1 VLTVE
6 RLTPEGAAAAV
17 GELAE
22 VLAECVEAGASVSFM
37 APFDR
42 VEAVAHF
49 EAAAA
54 DVAAGRRILLAAYDE
69 ERAVGTVQVLL
80 AMPPNQ
86 PHRGEIAKLL
96 VRPSA
101 RGQGVGQRLME
112 RAEAEAA
119 SAGKTLLLLDT
130 ASDVAERLYERL
142 GWTRL
147 GVVPDFALLPDGRP
161 CDTTFFWKR
170 IAP

>member
-1 VLTVE
+1 VLSVE
-6 RLTPEGAAAAV
+6 RLTAEGAAAAV

-42 VEAVAHF
+42 GEAVAHF
-49 EAAAA
+49 EAAAR
-54 DVAAGRRILLAAYDE
+54 DVAAGGRILIAA
-69 ERAVGTVQVLL
+69 RADGRVVGTVQVLL

-101 RGQGVGQRLME
+101 RRQGIAQQLME
-112 RAEAEAA
+112 RAEAEAVA
-119 SAGKTLLLLDT
+119 DGKTLLLLDT

-147 GVVPDFALLPDGRP
+147 GVVPDFALLPYGGF

-170 IAP
+170 IGA

>member
-6 RLTPEGAAAAV
+6 RLTAERAAAAV

-42 VEAVAHF
+42 AEAVAHF
-49 EAAAA
+49 EAAAR
-54 DVAAGRRILLAAYDE
+54 DVAAGRRILLAARDGV
-69 ERAVGTVQVLL
+69 RVVGTVQVLL

-101 RGQGVGQRLME
+101 RRQGAAQQLME
-112 RAEAEAA
+112 RAEAEALA
-119 SAGKTLLLLDT
+119 AGKTLLLLDT

-147 GVVPDFALLPDGRP
+147 GVVPGFALLPDGRP
-161 CDTTFFWKR
+161 CATTFFWKR
-170 IAP
+170 LVG

>member
-6 RLTPEGAAAAV
+6 RLSADAAAAAV
-17 GELAE
+17 PELAE

-42 VEAVAHF
+42 TEAVAHF
-49 EAAAA
+49 EAAAR
-54 DVAAGRRILLAAYDE
+54 DVAAGRRVVLAARDG
-69 ERAVGTVQVLL
+69 ERVVGTVQVLL
-80 AMPPNQ
+80 TMPPNQ

-101 RGQGVGQRLME
+101 RRQGIAQRLME
-112 RAEAEAA
+112 HAEAEARA
-119 SAGKTLLLLDT
+119 EGKTLLLLDT

-142 GWTRL
+142 GWIRL

-170 IAP
+170 LDA